1 MGLERAD
8 PEAYSRLWP
17 ARSLNQWSDIYVDPA
32 LAHAATAL
40 IGVIL
45 IFEQAWYVAQLQPVR
60 AAAGKAPAAI

>member
-17 ARSLNQWSDIYVDPA
+17 ARSLNRWGDIYVDHA

-45 IFEQAWYVAQLQPVR
+45 FFELAWCVAQLLPVR
-60 AAAGKAPAAI
+60 AAVGKAPAAI